1 MTKEEILRQLYGYD
15 SFRPGQEELIEKII
29 LNRSRGKTHHII
41 INAEG
46 IGHSTSMAKR
56 IEAAT
61 GIETRA
67 TILGHMQRG
76 GSPSC
81 RDRFY
86 GSLMGAYAVDLL
98 LRGETK
104 RIVGIKS
111 GEIVD
116 FDINEGLSMKKQISK
131 EQFEIAQTL
140 SYSYGNFNL
149 GAAGTI
155 NPLKHKF

>member
-1 MTKEEILRQLYGYD
+1 
-15 SFRPGQEELIEKII
+15 
-29 LNRSRGKTHHII
+29 
-41 INAEG
+41 
-46 IGHSTSMAKR
+46 
-56 IEAAT
+56 
-61 GIETRA
+61 
-67 TILGHMQRG
+67 MQRG

>member
-1 MTKEEILRQLYGYD
+1 
-15 SFRPGQEELIEKII
+15 
-29 LNRSRGKTHHII
+29 
-41 INAEG
+41 
-46 IGHSTSMAKR
+46 
-56 IEAAT
+56 
-61 GIETRA
+61 
-67 TILGHMQRG
+67 
-76 GSPSC
+76 
-81 RDRFY
+81 
-86 GSLMGAYAVDLL
+86 MGAYAVDLL